1 MGLGTEHIT
10 TTTNA
15 VFIPELWALDVIQ
28 AAESS
33 LVMADLVTRFDD
45 LAAEGGSKINVPKI
59 SNLTANDKEAESE
72 VTLNATTESE
82 IEIALSNHKEVS
94 FLIEDIAQV
103 QARPSLR
110 DLYTRKA
117 GYAIAKA
124 IDSHLLGLYTG
135 LTQTVDAKGSLTE
148 DQLDGKVLDSL
159 GYLDLADAP
168 SEDRFMV
175 IHPSA
180 KKKLLGVDKFVQ
192 MTYRAGDEINAPV
205 TSGLFGELYGMKVY
219 CSSNVPSV
227 TVEQATSYQNMVF
240 QRGALALAIQL
251 GPRAQANYVPQYL
264 GWLVTID
271 VIYGFA
277 KLRNEFA
284 VDFITD

>member
-1 MGLGTEHIT
+1 MGLGTDHIT
-10 TTTNA
+10 AATNA
-15 VFIPELWALDVIQ
+15 VFIPELWALDVIE

-59 SNLTANDKEAESE
+59 SNLLAHSKEAETE
-72 VTLNATTESE
+72 VTLNATTEDE
-82 IEIALSNHKEVS
+82 VEIALSNHKEVS

-124 IDSHLLGLYTG
+124 IDSHLLGLYSD
-135 LTQTVDAKGSLTE
+135 LAQSVDATGELTE
-148 DQLDGKVLDSL
+148 DQLDAKILDAMN
-159 GYLDLADAP
+159 YLDLADSP
-168 SEDRFMV
+168 NEDRFMI

-180 KKKLLGVDKFVQ
+180 KKKLLAVDKFVQ
-192 MTYRAGDEINAPV
+192 MTYRSGDEANAPV
-205 TSGLFGELYGMKVY
+205 TTGLFGELYGMQVF
-219 CSSNVPSV
+219 CSSNVPTAV
-227 TVEQATSYQNMVF
+227 VEQQTIYQNTVF
-240 QRGALALAIQL
+240 QRGAFALAIQL
-251 GPRAQANYVPQYL
+251 GPRAQANYIPQYL

-277 KLRNEFA
+277 KLRDMFA
-284 VDFITD
+284 VNFKTD